1 MNIII
6 EKAQPAD
13 AAELLEYLK
22 IIGSESDNLTFGPDG
37 VMMTVEEEE
46 KFLASELSSETS
58 VTLVAKRDGKIIGNA
73 RFTGCTKTRTRHRG
87 DMGISVLKSE
97 WGNGLGSRL
106 MEALIA
112 FAKNTAHAEVITLEV
127 NQANTRAIALYKKFG
142 FKKTGVFEAY
152 SKIDGKYLDFDM
164 MILYL

>member
-1 MNIII
+1 MDIQIM
-6 EKAQPAD
+6 KAQPSD

-22 IIGSESDNLTFGPDG
+22 VIGSESNNLTFGPDG
-37 VMMTVEEEE
+37 VMMSVEEEE
-46 KFLASELSSETS
+46 KFLASELVSESS
-58 VTLVAKRDGKIIGNA
+58 VTLVAKRDGKIVGNA
-73 RFTGCTKTRTRHRG
+73 RFTGCTKARTRHRG

-106 MEALIA
+106 MEALID

-127 NQANTRAIALYKKFG
+127 NQTNKRAIALYKKFG

-152 SKIDGKYLDFDM
+152 TKIDGEYLDFDM

>member
-6 EKAQPAD
+6 EKAKPSD

-22 IIGSESDNLTFGPDG
+22 VIGSETDNLTFGPDG
-37 VMMTVEEEE
+37 VLMSVEEEE
-46 KFLASELSSETS
+46 KFLASELVSETS
-58 VTLVAKRDGKIIGNA
+58 VTLVAKKDGKIVGNA
-73 RFTGCTKTRTRHRG
+73 RFTGCTKARTRHRG

-97 WGNGLGSRL
+97 WGNGLGSML
-106 MEALIA
+106 MEALID
-112 FAKNTAHAEVITLEV
+112 FAKNVAHVEVITLEV
-127 NQANTRAIALYKKFG
+127 NQTNKRAIALYEKFG

-152 SKIDGKYLDFDM
+152 SKINGKYLDFDM

>member
-1 MNIII
+1 MDIQIM
-6 EKAQPAD
+6 KATPSD

-22 IIGSESDNLTFGPDG
+22 VIGSESNNLTFGPDG
-37 VMMTVEEEE
+37 VMMTLEEEQ
-46 KFLASELSSETS
+46 KFLAREMVSESS
-58 VTLVAKRDGKIIGNA
+58 VTLVAKRDGRIIGNA
-73 RFTGCTKTRTRHRG
+73 RFTGCTKARTRHRG

-106 MEALIA
+106 MEALID
-112 FAKNTAHAEVITLEV
+112 FARNVAKVEVITLEV
-127 NQANTRAIALYKKFG
+127 NQTNERAIALYEKFG

-152 SKIDGKYLDFDM
+152 TKIDGEYLDFDM